1 MSMQPVLK
9 KHKVLQYVSW
19 WFLNPSNEPVQA
31 IKVGV
36 ESADFIEIDK
46 SNPDV
51 VELGYDHCR
60 RDLFVQKLYKD
71 RRALIRDAYWD
82 AIKNRNDKSAQAAA
96 LVEEAAVFQKRA
108 DMLGSMMFNLG
119 A

>member
-1 MSMQPVLK
+1 MVPLLK
-9 KHKVLQYVSW
+9 KHKVLQYVGW
-19 WFLNPSNEPVQA
+19 WFLNPSHEPVQA

-36 ESADFIEIDK
+36 ESADYIEINK

-51 VELGYDHCR
+51 VELGYDR
-60 RDLFVQKLYKD
+60 GGRDLFVQKLYKD
-71 RRALIRDAYWD
+71 RRALVRDAYWE
-82 AIKNRNDKSAQAAA
+82 AIKNRNDKSVQAAA
-96 LVEEAAVFQKRA
+96 LADEAAVFQKRA